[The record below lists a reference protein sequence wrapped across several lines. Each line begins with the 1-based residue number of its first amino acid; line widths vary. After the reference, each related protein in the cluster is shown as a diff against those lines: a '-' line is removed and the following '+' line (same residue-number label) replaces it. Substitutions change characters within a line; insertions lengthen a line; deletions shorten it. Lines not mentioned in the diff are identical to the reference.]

1 MRRAWV
7 AVVCGMAVALAACQQ
22 DSPQTGA
29 TAPQTGASAPSSA
42 GGERVT
48 FPPFKPANLPAHLDV
63 ASMPDAI
70 PATLRLPTGEGRFP
84 AVVILH
90 GSGGV
95 DGRGEQYARA
105 LAAAGIASL
114 EVDMWG
120 ARGIGTRDGIA
131 RRPAARFA
139 MPDVYGALHFLS
151 SHPKIEA
158 RNVGVMGFSYGAML
172 SIYTASS
179 QTGLLY
185 ATEGRDFRA
194 ALPVYPV
201 CWPFEPGAVG
211 FHFVGN
217 EFPRM
222 PLLLLVGDRDDYDA
236 DGGTSCRNLVTRG
249 SPEARNRAAIHVY
262 PGATHGWERVESG
275 RNSFRDPVA
284 ARGRGGV
291 VHVERDEAATR
302 DSIQRTVAFFR
313 ENLSAR

>member
-7 AVVCGMAVALAACQQ
+7 AVVCSMAVALAACQQ
-22 DSPQTGA
+22 DGPQTGA
-29 TAPQTGASAPSSA
+29 TAPQTRASAPSSA

-120 ARGIGTRDGIA
+120 ARAIANRDGIA
-131 RRPAARFA
+131 RRPWSYHA
-139 MPDVYGALHFLS
+139 MTDAYGALRFLS
-151 SHPKIEA
+151 AHPRISADQIGAMGMSFGANMSVFVASE
-158 RNVGVMGFSYGAML
+158 RVGGLYGA
-172 SIYTASS
+172 
-179 QTGLLY
+179 G
-185 ATEGRDFRA
+185 GPDFRA
-194 ALPVYPV
+194 AVPIYPS
-201 CWPFEPGAVG
+201 CYAFEPGELAANLVDAA
-211 FHFVGN
+211 
-217 EFPRM
+217 FPRI
-222 PLLLLVGDRDDYDA
+222 PLLVMIGDRDDYDN
-236 DGGTSCRNLVTRG
+236 DGGASCRNLVSIGTA
-249 SPEARNRAAIHVY
+249 EARRRASIHVV
-262 PGATHGWERVESG
+262 PGATHAWDRVPVG
-275 RNSFRDPVA
+275 GVRYQDPAAFR
-284 ARGRGGV
+284 RRGGMV
-291 VHVERDEAATR
+291 YVERDEAATR